1 MNEAVAEK
9 QTYNNNMCPTK
20 IIEINLL
27 SKNIVVEADSND
39 NNNKSTDTFIKNE
52 SVVTNKNSALWK
64 MKTKRILEKNVARNS
79 K

>member
-1 MNEAVAEK
+1 
-9 QTYNNNMCPTK
+9 MCPTK